1 MNHGVPVGDLGD
13 LPLLCRRG
21 RCRLGGGLLLLLLG
35 AASALAAGRQNRRRG
50 AAPAAAER
58 AAGGPLA
65 VAVAAVEEEGGA
77 GAAVP
82 GQLLD
87 CGILVAVGELPARGR
102 GGVEVPFF
110 CFSFLFEKRES
121 RAMRLGFLSFFWV
134 ETGDWRDEE
143 MNEEVVARS
152 CGSSRGAE
160 PSWFCAERNTRGFCS
175 GVCSGVCSLEKPWR
189 ERTKKKT
196 VSCLFRALY
205 FLNFHSLAQAALLV
219 LLKSSRRGG
228 RRRSWK

>member
-1 MNHGVPVGDLGD
+1 MVEACCCCCWAPPPRWRPVARTVAAAPLP
-13 LPLLCRRG
+13 PLLSEQP
-21 RCRLGGGLLLLLLG
+21 G
-35 AASALAAGRQNRRRG
+35 ALSQWPLPPSRKKADQGPQSQASSSIAGFF
-50 AAPAAAER
+50 
-58 AAGGPLA
+58 
-65 VAVAAVEEEGGA
+65 
-77 GAAVP
+77 
-82 GQLLD
+82 
-87 CGILVAVGELPARGR
+87 VAVGELPARGR